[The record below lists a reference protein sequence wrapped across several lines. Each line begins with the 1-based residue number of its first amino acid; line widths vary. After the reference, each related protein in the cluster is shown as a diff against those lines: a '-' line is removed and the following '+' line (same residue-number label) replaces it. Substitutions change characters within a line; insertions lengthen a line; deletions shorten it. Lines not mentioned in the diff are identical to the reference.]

1 MVRRMTVSPIGP
13 VGSGLSP
20 VYAALSPYLNG
31 VVRTSDAAAAATA
44 AQQAAAAASSAVAA
58 AAATAARAQ
67 ATATVTAAPP
77 FLNPVITAIAG
88 RSVLGPAPAPSA
100 QPASAPP
107 SPTDSVAYGDSGLLV
122 QSYGA
127 VALLTGPLAAAAVY
141 GLPRAPAIPPVAPV
155 AAYPRT
161 ARIDATA

>member
-31 VVRTSDAAAAATA
+31 VVRTSDAAAAA

>member
-13 VGSGLSP
+13 VGSGVSP

-31 VVRTSDAAAAATA
+31 VVRTSDAAAAA

-77 FLNPVITAIAG
+77 FLNPAITAIAG

>member
-31 VVRTSDAAAAATA
+31 VVRTSDAAAAA

-77 FLNPVITAIAG
+77 FLNPAITAIAG
-88 RSVLGPAPAPSA
+88 QSVLGPAPAPSA